1 MLALVDETS
10 ATCGVSWASD
20 LIELFIGVLSY
31 VVKIIRHIFTR
42 KWAVVSIVKLVPLVR
57 YFLTLWGVGENYRGM
72 RQSRM
77 RKVTRASAPL
87 PCFEPMMSLE
97 EAWIIETASR
107 MRGETPVQFMK
118 GAGLALA
125 LTLLDGGSATSASSS
140 TCPNSR
146 LTPLPRP
153 RGERACG

>member
-1 MLALVDETS
+1 
-10 ATCGVSWASD
+10 
-20 LIELFIGVLSY
+20 
-31 VVKIIRHIFTR
+31 
-42 KWAVVSIVKLVPLVR
+42 
-57 YFLTLWGVGENYRGM
+57 M
-72 RQSRM
+72 RR
-77 RKVTRASAPL
+77 VTRASAPL

-125 LTLLDGGSATSASSS
+125 LTLLDGGSATSANSS
-140 TCPNSR
+140 TCPHSR

-153 RGERACG
+153 RGGRACGQ